1 MSFNIAMFIQ
11 ESARRKPEK
20 TALIMDDK
28 RMNYSQLQ
36 KNIECFSSALGALGV
51 QRDDKIMLILPNILQ
66 FPICFFGVARLGAV
80 NVPVNVLYKEREL
93 TYRLQ
98 DCQAKAV
105 IVFEEF
111 IEEVLKSYKV
121 VDTCTH
127 LIIVRDGIDDNSPK
141 YRRDSGIETIY
152 DYQMLMERSYDSQ
165 EMVFTGADEPVVIL
179 YTSGTTGDPKGAA
192 LSHFSIF
199 YQCGFVPLEGRGR
212 REYREGVGIA
222 HLPFYHVFGL
232 FNVLCA
238 TMAMGGTISLLRRFE
253 PGKVL
258 DVIERDGISDF
269 AGVPTMYNRLYH
281 HPDFK
286 NRDLSSLVT
295 CGCGGAPLP
304 VELAD
309 AWEEAVGIQIQE
321 GYGMTETGSGVST
334 NAVDQVDAK
343 IGSAGQPMW
352 GNEIKLVDDQG
363 NSVPQGELGEVVVR
377 GPGMMN
383 GYHNK
388 PDINAKSF
396 RNGWLNTGDIG
407 HFDEEGYLFIVDR
420 KKEMIIRGGYNIY
433 PRQIE
438 EVLYEHPAV
447 QECAV
452 IGIPNSDLGEEVKA
466 VLYLKSGKSATSEE
480 IQAFCKERIAA
491 FKYPRIVE
499 IRDKELPK
507 NATGKIQKRQLKN

>member
-1 MSFNIAMFIQ
+1 MFIQ

-20 TALIMDDK
+20 PALIMDHE
-28 RMNYSQLQ
+28 RMNYTQLQ
-36 KNIECFSSALGALGV
+36 KNVECFSSALEALGV
-51 QRDDKIMLILPNILQ
+51 GRDEKVMLLIPNILQ
-66 FPICFFGVARLGAV
+66 FPICFFGVAHLGAV

-98 DCQAKAV
+98 DSQAKAI

-111 IEEVLKSYKV
+111 IEEALKSHKA
-121 VDTCTH
+121 VDTCEH
-127 LIIVRDGIDDNSPK
+127 MIIVREGVDDNTTK
-141 YRRDSGIETIY
+141 YRRDYGIDTIY
-152 DYQMLMERSYDSQ
+152 DYHKLMEKSYDSK
-165 EMVFTGADEPVVIL
+165 ELVFTGADEPVVIL
-179 YTSGTTGDPKGAA
+179 YTSGTTGDPKGAV

-199 YQCGFVPLEGRGR
+199 YQSGFVPLEGRGR

-222 HLPFYHVFGL
+222 HLPFYHVYGL

-253 PGKVL
+253 PSNVL
-258 DVIERDGISDF
+258 DVIERDGITDF

-286 NRDLSSLVT
+286 KRNLSSLVM

-352 GNEIKLVDDQG
+352 G
-363 NSVPQGELGEVVVR
+363 
-377 GPGMMN
+377 
-383 GYHNK
+383 
-388 PDINAKSF
+388 
-396 RNGWLNTGDIG
+396 
-407 HFDEEGYLFIVDR
+407 
-420 KKEMIIRGGYNIY
+420 
-433 PRQIE
+433 
-438 EVLYEHPAV
+438 
-447 QECAV
+447 
-452 IGIPNSDLGEEVKA
+452 
-466 VLYLKSGKSATSEE
+466 
-480 IQAFCKERIAA
+480 
-491 FKYPRIVE
+491 
-499 IRDKELPK
+499 
-507 NATGKIQKRQLKN
+507 